1 MDYQYKK
8 TIKALSINSFEKEV
22 ENLNIL
28 SSKAILTS
36 IVFRERF
43 GVGTI
48 SRAINDLIVIKCL
61 KYIEK
66 YYNSL

>member
-1 MDYQYKK
+1 MDYQYVK

-48 SRAINDLIVIKCL
+48 SRAIRMI
-61 KYIEK
+61 
-66 YYNSL
+66 